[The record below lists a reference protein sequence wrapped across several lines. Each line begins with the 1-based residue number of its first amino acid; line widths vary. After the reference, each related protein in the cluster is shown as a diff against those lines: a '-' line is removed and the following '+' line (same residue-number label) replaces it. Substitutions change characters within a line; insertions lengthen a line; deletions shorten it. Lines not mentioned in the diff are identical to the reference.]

1 MRAVDI
7 IIKKREHLE
16 LSSNELKEFLH
27 GYLKGDVTDY
37 QMSAFLMAVFLNG
50 LSDNELKVLTE
61 TMRDSGDLIHLEG
74 VERFLI
80 DKHSTGGVGDKTS
93 IALAPLLSTF
103 GIGTAKMSG
112 KGLGHTGGTLDKFDA
127 IPGFKF
133 PASEEE
139 MVKSIDHSG
148 IGIMGQTEDIVPL
161 DKKLYALRDVT
172 GTVDSYPLIASSIM
186 SKKLAVRSDGIILDV
201 KVGDGA
207 FMKTLENAQT
217 LANIMRDIGSMFNR
231 KVHIVLSGMEQ
242 PLGNAIGNGLEVY
255 EAVESLK
262 GNGPKDFEELITTI
276 TGIALVQK
284 GDVKTIE
291 EGINMAIEKLHSG
304 EAVTALRDFVA
315 DCHGDASYIEQPEKF
330 LTAKYKFELKAE
342 ESGCISQLK
351 AESVGT
357 AGMLLG
363 AGRETKDDIIDHA
376 VGIVLEKKVGDKVN
390 IGDTLAVLHYN
401 NENDKFKQS
410 LALLQSAYVI
420 SNSNIETPKVILDI
434 Q

>member
-7 IIKKREHLE
+7 IIKKREDLE
-16 LSSNELKEFLH
+16 LTSEELKEFLD

-61 TMRDSGDLIHLEG
+61 TMRNSGDLIHLEG
-74 VERFLI
+74 VTRFLI

-112 KGLGHTGGTLDKFDA
+112 KGLGHTGGTLDKFEA

-133 PASEEE
+133 PESEAE
-139 MVKSIDHSG
+139 MVNSIEHSG
-148 IGIMGQTEDIVPL
+148 IGIMGQTDDIVPL

-207 FMKTLENAQT
+207 FMKTLENAQK
-217 LANIMRDIGSMFNR
+217 LANIMRDIGTMFER

-284 GDVKTIE
+284 GDVKTVE
-291 EGINMAIEKLHSG
+291 EGIEKAVAKLHSG

-330 LTAKYKFELKAE
+330 LTAQFKYELKADAD
-342 ESGCISQLK
+342 GCISQLK

-363 AGRETKDDIIDHA
+363 AGRETKEDVIDYA
-376 VGIVLEKKVGDKVN
+376 VGIVLEKKVGDVVSK
-390 IGDTLAVLHYN
+390 GDTLAVLHYN
-401 NENDKFKQS
+401 KENDKFKQ
-410 LALLQSAYVI
+410 AVELLNSAYQI
-420 SNSNIETPKVILDI
+420 SNDKVEQPKVILDI